1 MITKTKLK
9 LHIDQLPE
17 NISIDDLIDQLIL
30 IEKIEIGNEQS
41 QEGHVI
47 SDEELD
53 KEIESWFTV

>member
-17 NISIDDLIDQLIL
+17 KISIDDLIDQLVL
-30 IEKIEIGNEQS
+30 IEKIEVGNEQS
-41 QEGHVI
+41 QNGQVI

-53 KEIESWFTV
+53 KEIETWFK

>member
-1 MITKTKLK
+1 MNL
-9 LHIDQLPE
+9 DQLPE

-41 QEGHVI
+41 QIGHVV

-53 KEIESWFTV
+53 KITESWFTA